1 MTSSNAAQPSHEGL
15 DGPALLEALLAEK
28 DVQPIR
34 SIDDLAGEDAFE
46 SDEELEEFLSWVSAE
61 RKANLA

>member
-1 MTSSNAAQPSHEGL
+1 MTSNNAEQPSHEEL
-15 DGPALLEALLAEK
+15 DGPALLEALLADK

-34 SIDDLAGEDAFE
+34 SVDDLAGDDAFE
-46 SDEELEEFLSWVSAE
+46 SDEELEEFLAWVSAE

>member
-1 MTSSNAAQPSHEGL
+1 MTASSAEQPAHEGL
-15 DGPALLEALLAEK
+15 DGPALRDALFAEK

-34 SIDDLAGEDAFE
+34 SVDDWACEGIFE
-46 SDEELEEFLSWVSAE
+46 SDDELHEFQEWVAAE

>member
-1 MTSSNAAQPSHEGL
+1 MTSSSAEQPSHEGL
-15 DGPALLEALLAEK
+15 DGPALLAALVAEK

-34 SIDDLAGEDAFE
+34 SVDDLACEGVFE
-46 SDEELEEFLSWVSAE
+46 TEQELDEFLAWVSAE

>member
-1 MTSSNAAQPSHEGL
+1 MTSSNAEESSHGGL
-15 DGPALLEALLAEK
+15 DGPALRDALFAEK

-34 SIDDLAGEDAFE
+34 SVDDWACDGIFDSED
-46 SDEELEEFLSWVSAE
+46 ELHEFLEWVAAE

>member
-1 MTSSNAAQPSHEGL
+1 MTSGSAEQPSHEGL
-15 DGPALLEALLAEK
+15 DGPAHLAALVAEK

-34 SIDDLAGEDAFE
+34 SVDDLACEGVFE
-46 SDEELEEFLSWVSAE
+46 TDDELDEFLAWVSAE

>member
-1 MTSSNAAQPSHEGL
+1 MTTSNAEQPPHEEL
-15 DGPALLEALLAEK
+15 DGPALRDALFADK

-34 SIDDLAGEDAFE
+34 SVDGWARDDIFE
-46 SDEELEEFLSWVSAE
+46 SADELHEFLDWVAAE

>member
-1 MTSSNAAQPSHEGL
+1 MTSSNVERPSHEGL
-15 DGPALLEALLAEK
+15 DGPALRDALLAEK

-34 SIDDLAGEDAFE
+34 SVDDLAGGDAFE
-46 SDEELEEFLSWVSAE
+46 SDDEVEEFLRWVSAE